1 MIKTS
6 TRRADNSQ
14 GKTHL
19 FLSCHDSFCVNLQFS
34 GGFDA
39 ESMRAF
45 EELRS
50 RVNKQ
55 TEVDEKSDA

>member
-1 MIKTS
+1 MQIVNAWKLSEQNKLTEILVW
-6 TRRADNSQ
+6 N
-14 GKTHL
+14 L
-19 FLSCHDSFCVNLQFS
+19 FQFA

-50 RVNKQ
+50 RMQATTQAGDTDKP
-55 TEVDEKSDA
+55 EA

>member
-1 MIKTS
+1 MQIINVRKLNQQNIL
-6 TRRADNSQ
+6 AEILVWNS
-14 GKTHL
+14 
-19 FLSCHDSFCVNLQFS
+19 FQFA

-50 RVNKQ
+50 RMQATTQAAGDHDKP
-55 TEVDEKSDA
+55 EA